1 MTLEHPPMQSHPAA
15 DLFPMMPAEEL
26 QELADAIAARGLK
39 HPIVRMPD
47 GRILDGRHR
56 FIACHMAGVEP
67 RFVTYQGDDPLQD
80 VLDWN
85 LRTRHL
91 TTGQR
96 AVVATA
102 TKEYEARL
110 ALERKAAGGR
120 EAGRGRPRKDVA
132 DLPHPIDEPALID
145 DPEPA
150 PVAKPKRGK
159 SRDIAG
165 QKHGVSGRSIQK
177 AEQLQKEAPDL
188 YEQVAS
194 GELALDRAHRILRD
208 RKAEKARVE
217 QAKRD
222 AEAREHAPN
231 IDLRTGD
238 FRDVLADLDQVDAII
253 TDPPYPREYLP
264 LLDDLAA
271 WADKVLAPDG
281 VLAVLFGQTYLPE
294 VYRRLDGHRPYRWT
308 MAYLTP
314 GAGYTSHVARV
325 QSNWKPVLIYGG
337 GPRFADVL
345 RSEGSDA
352 GAKNLHHWGQ
362 DYAAFDTLVKR
373 LTRPGQ
379 TVVDPFMGAG
389 TTLLAAHAHGC
400 HVIGADID
408 PEHVATTQKRF
419 GL

>member
-26 QELADAIAARGLK
+26 QELAEAIKARGLK

-67 RFVTYQGDDPLQD
+67 RFIIYQGADPLQD

-96 AVVATA
+96 AAVGVAT
-102 TKEYEARL
+102 KHYEERE

-120 EAGRGRPRKDVA
+120 SASPGRPRKDVQDFA
-132 DLPHPIDEPALID
+132 HLSDEPALID
-145 DPEPA
+145 EPQPA
-150 PVAKPKRGK
+150 TKPKRGK

-165 QKHGVSGRSIQK
+165 KKHGVSGYSIQK
-177 AEQLQKEAPDL
+177 AEKLQKEAPDL
-188 YEQVAS
+188 YERVAS

-208 RKAEKARVE
+208 RKAEKDRVE

-231 IDLRTGD
+231 IDLRVGD
-238 FRDVLADLDQVDAII
+238 FRDVLADLEQVDAII

-271 WADKVLAPDG
+271 WADKVLTPDG

-308 MAYLTP
+308 MAYLTL

-325 QSNWKPVLIYGG
+325 QSNWKPVLLYGG
-337 GPRFADVL
+337 GPRLGDVL
-345 RSEGSDA
+345 RSEGTDA
-352 GAKNLHHWGQ
+352 GAKNLHRWGQ
-362 DYAAFDTLVKR
+362 DFAAFDTLVRR
-373 LTRPGQ
+373 LASPGQ
-379 TVVDPFMGAG
+379 TVCDPFMGAG